1 MTALANALSHL
12 TPHLAPLAWLASA
25 AWHAAAGWVAGLI
38 SGHPGLCGVGGLFTL
53 MGWFR
58 SLVRAIDR

>member
-38 SGHPGLCGVGGLFTL
+38 AGHPLPCGLWGLGML
-53 MGWFR
+53 GAGARAVFR
-58 SLVRAIDR
+58 RWG